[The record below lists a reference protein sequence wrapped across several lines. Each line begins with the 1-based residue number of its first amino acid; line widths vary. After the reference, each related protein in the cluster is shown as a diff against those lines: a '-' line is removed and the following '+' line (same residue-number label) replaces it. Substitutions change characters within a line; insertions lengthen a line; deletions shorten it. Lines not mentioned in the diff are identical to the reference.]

1 MLGLP
6 PTPEELWLVEACTFS
21 SASCALSAIEYGA
34 SVNCR
39 VVERPLFPPVDH
51 DPSAPPT
58 VTTPLGAAIQG
69 AQSYAKM
76 GNALVTYL
84 ITLGADVNGEDV
96 MATAVGLAEGGT
108 DTLQLVIDA
117 GGDVNAATGSDRQ
130 PPILHAAVPPDVYRT
145 QQHLA
150 MAREKVIVL
159 LAHPALH
166 LDEDIVRHTVEF
178 GLPGVGEL
186 VRDEVRWMTSEP
198 PFVDLACRHWHRSV
212 STSGSN
218 PLLLPCPCSL
228 VFYCCLLLLLTRT

>member
-21 SASCALSAIEYGA
+21 SASCALSAIEHGA

-39 VVERPLFPPVDH
+39 VVEKVEFPPV
-51 DPSAPPT
+51 DPSAPPK

-69 AQSYAKM
+69 AQSYAM

-84 ITLGADVNGEDV
+84 ITLGADVHGEDV
-96 MATAVGLAEGGT
+96 MATAVGLAEGGA

-117 GGDVNAATGSDRQ
+117 GGDVNAATGSDRR
-130 PPILHAAVPPDVYRT
+130 PPILHAAAPQVRCRT
-145 QQHLA
+145 QQPLT

-159 LAHPALH
+159 LAHPALR